1 MIDFK
6 YVVLYVEDI
15 MFIDKAKI
23 IIISGAGGDGMVA
36 FRREK
41 YVPRGGPSGGDGG
54 KGGSVYLKSD
64 SGLNTLINFRRKR
77 KFAAEKGENGGAKE
91 MYGKGGEDIIIDV
104 PLGTMVYD
112 NDTNELLADM
122 VHQDQM
128 VLIAKGGKGGRGNT
142 HFATSAVRAP
152 TYAEKGEPGESKE
165 IRLELKV
172 LADVG
177 LIGFPSVGKSSLI
190 RKVSGAR
197 PEVAAY
203 HFTTLSPSLGVVNL
217 DETRSFVMADI
228 PGLIEGASQGVGLGH
243 EFLRHIERSRVLI
256 HVLDIAGSEGRDPLS
271 DFEII
276 NNELEI
282 YSPALAQKKQIVAG
296 NKIDLITNQTELEQI
311 KQQIESKG
319 YSFFPIC
326 TLTGEGI
333 KPLLEKA
340 WSILQE
346 TETTTFD
353 NQEKAIV
360 YELPQNEFKIEYDG
374 HVYSVIGKRV
384 EKLVAMTDFDNS
396 VSLRRFN
403 KAWKFMGLD
412 KLLKKEGIKEGDTV
426 NLYGIEFSF
435 SEKSSS
441 FEESENE

>member
-1 MIDFK
+1 
-6 YVVLYVEDI
+6 

-23 IIISGAGGDGMVA
+23 MIISGAGGDGMVA

-54 KGGSVYLKSD
+54 KGGSVYLKAD

-112 NDTNELLADM
+112 NDTNDLLADM
-122 VHQDQM
+122 IHQDQL

-243 EFLRHIERSRVLI
+243 EFLRHVERSRVLI

>member
-1 MIDFK
+1 
-6 YVVLYVEDI
+6 

-54 KGGSVYLKSD
+54 KGGSVYLKAD

-217 DETRSFVMADI
+217 DETRSFIMADI

-243 EFLRHIERSRVLI
+243 EFLRHVERSRVLI

-435 SEKSSS
+435 SEKNSS

>member
-1 MIDFK
+1 
-6 YVVLYVEDI
+6 

-54 KGGSVYLKSD
+54 KGGSVYLKAD

-243 EFLRHIERSRVLI
+243 EFLRHVERSRVLI

-374 HVYSVIGKRV
+374 HGYSVIGKRV

>member
-1 MIDFK
+1 
-6 YVVLYVEDI
+6 

-54 KGGSVYLKSD
+54 KGGSVYLKAD

-243 EFLRHIERSRVLI
+243 EFLRHVERSRVLI

-296 NKIDLITNQTELEQI
+296 NKIDLITNQTELEKI

-340 WSILQE
+340 WTILQE
-346 TETTTFD
+346 TATTTFD
-353 NQEKAIV
+353 AQEKAIV

-435 SEKSSS
+435 SEKNSS

>member
-1 MIDFK
+1 M
-6 YVVLYVEDI
+6 YVEDI

-54 KGGSVYLKSD
+54 KGGSVYLKAD

-243 EFLRHIERSRVLI
+243 EFLRHVERSRVLI

-340 WSILQE
+340 WTILQE

-426 NLYGIEFSF
+426 NLYGVEFSF
-435 SEKSSS
+435 SEKNSS

>member
-1 MIDFK
+1 M
-6 YVVLYVEDI
+6 YVEDI

-23 IIISGAGGDGMVA
+23 IIVSGAGGDGMVA

-54 KGGSVYLKSD
+54 KGGSVYLKAD

-243 EFLRHIERSRVLI
+243 EFLRHVERSRVLI

-296 NKIDLITNQTELEQI
+296 NKIDLITNQTELEKI

-340 WSILQE
+340 WTILQE
-346 TETTTFD
+346 TATTTFD
-353 NQEKAIV
+353 AQEKAIV

-435 SEKSSS
+435 SEKNSS

>member
-1 MIDFK
+1 
-6 YVVLYVEDI
+6 

-54 KGGSVYLKSD
+54 KGGSVYLKAD
-64 SGLNTLINFRRKR
+64 SGLNTLIHFRRKR

-243 EFLRHIERSRVLI
+243 EFLRHVERSRVLI

-296 NKIDLITNQTELEQI
+296 NKIDLITNQTELEKI

-340 WSILQE
+340 WTILQE
-346 TETTTFD
+346 TATTTFD
-353 NQEKAIV
+353 AQEKAIV
-360 YELPQNEFKIEYDG
+360 YELPQNEFKIQYDG

>member
-1 MIDFK
+1 
-6 YVVLYVEDI
+6 

-23 IIISGAGGDGMVA
+23 MIISGAGGDGMVA

-54 KGGSVYLKSD
+54 KGGSVYLKAD
-64 SGLNTLINFRRKR
+64 SGLNTLIHFRRKR

-203 HFTTLSPSLGVVNL
+203 HFTTLTPSLGVVNL

-228 PGLIEGASQGVGLGH
+228 PGLIEGASEGVGLGH
-243 EFLRHIERSRVLI
+243 EFLRHVERSRVLI

-296 NKIDLITNQTELEQI
+296 NKIDLITNQTELEKI

-333 KPLLEKA
+333 KSLLEKA
-340 WSILQE
+340 WTILQE

>member
-1 MIDFK
+1 M
-6 YVVLYVEDI
+6 YVEDI

-54 KGGSVYLKSD
+54 KGGSVYLKAD

-243 EFLRHIERSRVLI
+243 EFLRHVERSRVLI

-374 HVYSVIGKRV
+374 HVYSVIWKRV

-435 SEKSSS
+435 SEKNSS

>member
-1 MIDFK
+1 
-6 YVVLYVEDI
+6 

-54 KGGSVYLKSD
+54 KGGSVYLKAD

-203 HFTTLSPSLGVVNL
+203 YFTTLSPSLGVVNL

-243 EFLRHIERSRVLI
+243 EFLRHVERSRVLI

-435 SEKSSS
+435 SEKNSS

>member
-1 MIDFK
+1 M
-6 YVVLYVEDI
+6 
-15 MFIDKAKI
+15 
-23 IIISGAGGDGMVA
+23 IISGAGGDGMVA

-54 KGGSVYLKSD
+54 KGGSVYLKAD
-64 SGLNTLINFRRKR
+64 SGLNTLIHFRRKR

-112 NDTNELLADM
+112 NDTNDLLADM
-122 VHQDQM
+122 VHQDQL

-203 HFTTLSPSLGVVNL
+203 HFTTLTPSLGVVNL

-228 PGLIEGASQGVGLGH
+228 PGLIEGASEGVGLGH
-243 EFLRHIERSRVLI
+243 EFLRHVERSRVLI

-282 YSPALAQKKQIVAG
+282 YSPELAQKKQIVAG
-296 NKIDLITNQTELEQI
+296 NKIDLITNQTELEKI

-340 WSILQE
+340 WTILQE

-353 NQEKAIV
+353 AQEKAIV

>member
-1 MIDFK
+1 M
-6 YVVLYVEDI
+6 YVEDI

-54 KGGSVYLKSD
+54 KGGSVYLKAD
-64 SGLNTLINFRRKR
+64 SGLNTLIHFRRKR

-217 DETRSFVMADI
+217 DEIRSFVMADI

-243 EFLRHIERSRVLI
+243 EFLRHVERSRVLI

-296 NKIDLITNQTELEQI
+296 NKIDLITNQTELEKI

>member
-1 MIDFK
+1 
-6 YVVLYVEDI
+6 

-54 KGGSVYLKSD
+54 KGGSVYLKAD

-243 EFLRHIERSRVLI
+243 EFLRHVERSRVLI

-296 NKIDLITNQTELEQI
+296 NKIDLIINQTELEQI

-412 KLLKKEGIKEGDTV
+412 KLLKKEGIREGDTV

>member
-1 MIDFK
+1 
-6 YVVLYVEDI
+6 

-23 IIISGAGGDGMVA
+23 IIVSGSGGDGMVA

-54 KGGSVYLKSD
+54 KGGSVYLKAD

-112 NDTNELLADM
+112 NGTNELLADM

-243 EFLRHIERSRVLI
+243 EFLRHVERSRVLI

-333 KPLLEKA
+333 KSLLEKA
-340 WSILQE
+340 WTILQE

-353 NQEKAIV
+353 NPEKAIV

>member
-1 MIDFK
+1 
-6 YVVLYVEDI
+6 

-54 KGGSVYLKSD
+54 KGGSVYLKAD

-243 EFLRHIERSRVLI
+243 EFLRHVERSRVLI

-311 KQQIESKG
+311 KQQIESKR

-435 SEKSSS
+435 SEKNSS

>member
-1 MIDFK
+1 
-6 YVVLYVEDI
+6 

-23 IIISGAGGDGMVA
+23 MIISGAGGDGMVA

-54 KGGSVYLKSD
+54 KGGSVYLKAD
-64 SGLNTLINFRRKR
+64 SGLNTLIHFRRKR

-112 NDTNELLADM
+112 NDTNDLLADM
-122 VHQDQM
+122 VHQDQL

-203 HFTTLSPSLGVVNL
+203 HFTTLTPSLGVVNL

-228 PGLIEGASQGVGLGH
+228 PGLIEGASEGVGLGH
-243 EFLRHIERSRVLI
+243 EFLRHVERSRVLI

-296 NKIDLITNQTELEQI
+296 NKIDLITNQTELEKI

>member
-1 MIDFK
+1 
-6 YVVLYVEDI
+6 

-54 KGGSVYLKSD
+54 KGGSVYLKAD
-64 SGLNTLINFRRKR
+64 TGLNTLINFRRKR

-243 EFLRHIERSRVLI
+243 EFLRHVERSRVLI

-296 NKIDLITNQTELEQI
+296 NKIDLITNRTELEQI

-333 KPLLEKA
+333 KSLLEKA
-340 WSILQE
+340 WTILQE

>member
-1 MIDFK
+1 
-6 YVVLYVEDI
+6 

-23 IIISGAGGDGMVA
+23 IIVSGAGGDGMVA

-54 KGGSVYLKSD
+54 KGGSVYLKAD

-243 EFLRHIERSRVLI
+243 EFLRHVERSRVLI

-282 YSPALAQKKQIVAG
+282 YSPALAQKKQIVVG

-326 TLTGEGI
+326 TLTGKGI
-333 KPLLEKA
+333 KSLLEKA
-340 WSILQE
+340 WTILQE

>member
-1 MIDFK
+1 M
-6 YVVLYVEDI
+6 YVEDI

-23 IIISGAGGDGMVA
+23 IIVSGAGGDGMVA

-54 KGGSVYLKSD
+54 KGGSVYLKAD

-243 EFLRHIERSRVLI
+243 EFLRHVERSRVLI

-333 KPLLEKA
+333 KSLLEKA
-340 WSILQE
+340 WTILQE

>member
-1 MIDFK
+1 M
-6 YVVLYVEDI
+6 YVEDI

-54 KGGSVYLKSD
+54 KGGSVYLKAD

-243 EFLRHIERSRVLI
+243 EFLRHVERSRVLI

-353 NQEKAIV
+353 NQERAIV

-435 SEKSSS
+435 SEKNSS

>member
-1 MIDFK
+1 
-6 YVVLYVEDI
+6 

-54 KGGSVYLKSD
+54 KGGSVYLKAD

-243 EFLRHIERSRVLI
+243 EFLRHVERSRVLI

-296 NKIDLITNQTELEQI
+296 NKIDLITNRTELEQI

-333 KPLLEKA
+333 KSLLEKA
-340 WSILQE
+340 WTILQE

-384 EKLVAMTDFDNS
+384 EKLVAMTNFDNS

>member
-1 MIDFK
+1 
-6 YVVLYVEDI
+6 

-54 KGGSVYLKSD
+54 KGGSVYLKAD

-243 EFLRHIERSRVLI
+243 EFLRHVERSRVLI

-296 NKIDLITNQTELEQI
+296 NKIDLITNQTELDQI

-374 HVYSVIGKRV
+374 HVYSVIGTRV

>member
-1 MIDFK
+1 M
-6 YVVLYVEDI
+6 YVEDI

-54 KGGSVYLKSD
+54 KGGSVYLKAD

-243 EFLRHIERSRVLI
+243 EFLRHVERSRVLI

-340 WSILQE
+340 WTILQE

-353 NQEKAIV
+353 TQEKAIV

-426 NLYGIEFSF
+426 NLYGVEFSF
-435 SEKSSS
+435 SEKNSS

>member
-1 MIDFK
+1 
-6 YVVLYVEDI
+6 

-54 KGGSVYLKSD
+54 KGGSVYLKAD

-243 EFLRHIERSRVLI
+243 EFLRHVERSRVLI

-403 KAWKFMGLD
+403 KARKFMGLD

-435 SEKSSS
+435 SEKNSS

>member
-1 MIDFK
+1 
-6 YVVLYVEDI
+6 

-23 IIISGAGGDGMVA
+23 MIISGAGGDGMVA

-54 KGGSVYLKSD
+54 KGGSVYLKAD
-64 SGLNTLINFRRKR
+64 SGLNTLIHFRRKR

-91 MYGKGGEDIIIDV
+91 MYGKGGKDIIIDV

-112 NDTNELLADM
+112 NDTNDLLADM

-203 HFTTLSPSLGVVNL
+203 HFTTLTPSLGVVNL

-243 EFLRHIERSRVLI
+243 EFLRHVERSRVLI

-340 WSILQE
+340 WTILQE

-353 NQEKAIV
+353 AQEKAIV

>member
-1 MIDFK
+1 M
-6 YVVLYVEDI
+6 YVEDI

-54 KGGSVYLKSD
+54 KGGSVYLKAD

-243 EFLRHIERSRVLI
+243 EFLRHVERSRVLI

-296 NKIDLITNQTELEQI
+296 NKIDLITNQTELEKI

-340 WSILQE
+340 WTILQE
-346 TETTTFD
+346 TATTTFD
-353 NQEKAIV
+353 AQEKAIV

>member
-1 MIDFK
+1 
-6 YVVLYVEDI
+6 

-23 IIISGAGGDGMVA
+23 IIVSGAGGDGMVA

-54 KGGSVYLKSD
+54 KGGSVYLKAD
-64 SGLNTLINFRRKR
+64 TGLNTLINFRRKR

-243 EFLRHIERSRVLI
+243 EFLRHVERSRVLI

-296 NKIDLITNQTELEQI
+296 NKIDLITNRTELEQI